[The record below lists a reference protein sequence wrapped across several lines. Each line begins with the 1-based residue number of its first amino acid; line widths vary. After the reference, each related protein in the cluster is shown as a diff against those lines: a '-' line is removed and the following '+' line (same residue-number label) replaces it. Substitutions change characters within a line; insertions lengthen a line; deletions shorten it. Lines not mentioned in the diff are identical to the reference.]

1 MNELQTSEF
10 DYSLLNNELAEK
22 IKEKD
27 YILTGLHSKYS
38 KEVGKVLYEAQ
49 QEFSDYNN
57 GGMFEEWYISRG
69 FKKRNVYNYI
79 QIYNEVQNLHGEQ
92 LEVFEKLPKS
102 LQIETSKKSVD
113 PELKQKVLDGDITT
127 HKEYKQLES
136 KWKQA
141 EKQAEIE
148 RKERERLEQENEQL
162 ANVEPKV
169 IKEEVIPDSVKKKII
184 ERDKEILEANMKI
197 GEMQSKL
204 DMIKKQ
210 QKYEND
216 EEKHEKELKALSY
229 EANKSVLKTK
239 LQIDEFLKEVAVT
252 SYRRGAIASSS
263 QGTKDKLQEGMDDL
277 KNFIKE
283 MEMALHGTIENIQ

>member
-1 MNELQTSEF
+1 MNELQLSS
-10 DYSLLNNELAEK
+10 DLNVIAIEINSYQRMAGEAIFEIGRRLKHVKENDLA
-22 IKEKD
+22 
-27 YILTGLHSKYS
+27 
-38 KEVGKVLYEAQ
+38 
-49 QEFSDYNN
+49 
-57 GGMFEEWYISRG
+57 
-69 FKKRNVYNYI
+69 
-79 QIYNEVQNLHGEQ
+79 HGEWEGWLSTIDMTRQ
-92 LEVFEKLPKS
+92 HAHRFTKVYEEFGESNVTPMLHLGINALYQIATIPPEEREKEH
-102 LQIETSKKSVD
+102 ITSKGETKTVD
-113 PELKQKVLDGDITT
+113 EMTTRELQEVKRKLKQTEQQV
-127 HKEYKQLES
+127 ES
-136 KWKQA
+136 
-141 EKQAEIE
+141 E
-148 RKERERLEQENEQL
+148 RKERERLEQVNEEL